1 MVSDELDALQSRFPD
16 CETLAY
22 ADLTTGMVLVTN
34 RTTPLE
40 RHGLNRLCVDAALVL
55 GAAESAPQFGT
66 SPAASAL
73 VSDQDGVSLFLRAE
87 GHSGDALLCMGRGGL
102 DLAAFLPEA
111 RACLQRISED
121 G

>member
-34 RTTPLE
+34 RATPLE
-40 RHGLNRLCVDAALVL
+40 RHGLNRLCADAALVL
-55 GAAESAPQFGT
+55 GAAETAPPFGT
-66 SPAASAL
+66 SPATSAV

-87 GHSGDALLCMGRGGL
+87 GQPGDALLCVGRGGL
-102 DLAAFLPEA
+102 DLATFIPEA